1 MTAQAPAQG
10 AASTTSEPRKH
21 KAVFLTGGLVAHI
34 LRMGLSAYAALF
46 FVQLADV
53 LALLYIAQIEP
64 VESVAGLGVAMTL
77 FMLVF
82 VVNIGFSMGVS
93 ALVGKSVVVDPGDLM
108 TRKLTSAII
117 TFTAV
122 AFVASM
128 VFLALVPQL
137 CSLLG
142 MTGASRA
149 VAERYLT
156 ILAPVTAVQALS
168 MGCAAAMRGLGRA
181 RDGMLVT
188 MVGAMANLIVDPIF
202 ILLMGMGVDGA
213 AYGVWVGRIVQV
225 LVGIT
230 LLLRSGLLT
239 PVTPKHIADTLRP
252 LLMIAIPATVAAAA
266 APVGAALLMAIV
278 SDFGDTARSS
288 IFLVDR
294 MASFIFGFAIP
305 LGPAMGGIIA
315 QNYAAHQL
323 DRCLAAFKIFA
334 ALVAGYVVTGSVGLM
349 LFQEHLLRFYNVVDP
364 ESLRLTRF
372 YLGLV
377 GIAWVAQAL
386 IGGSSVIFQNTDR
399 AKYSAYINW
408 TRVVLGMAP
417 CWFAANALNSA
428 EAAIGGYIIGLT
440 VCGIFA
446 AGFATSVLLRERGKV
461 LPVAA

>member
-1 MTAQAPAQG
+1 MTGQAPSG
-10 AASTTSEPRKH
+10 LSSTASAPKKH
-21 KAVFLTGGLVAHI
+21 KAVFLTGGLTAHI

-93 ALVGKSVVVDPGDLM
+93 ALVGKSVVVDAGDLM

-117 TFTAV
+117 TFSLV

-137 CSLLG
+137 CDLLG
-142 MTGASRA
+142 MTGVSRE
-149 VAERYLT
+149 VAQRYLT

-225 LVGIT
+225 MVGIT
-230 LLLRSGLLT
+230 LLLRSDLLVR
-239 PVTPKHIADTLRP
+239 VTLRDIRDTLRP
-252 LLMIAIPATVAAAA
+252 LLKIALPATVAAAA

-278 SDFGDTARSS
+278 SEFGDAARSS

-315 QNYAAHQL
+315 QNYAARQL
-323 DRCLAAFKIFA
+323 ERCLSAFKIFA
-334 ALVAGYVVTGSVGLM
+334 ALVVGYVFLGSMAVM
-349 LFQEHLLRFYNVVDP
+349 AFQDHLLRFYNVVDP

-372 YLGLV
+372 YLSLV
-377 GIAWVAQAL
+377 GIAWIAQAL
-386 IGGSSVIFQNTDR
+386 VGGSSVIFQNTER

-408 TRVVLGMAP
+408 TRVALGMAP

-428 EAAIGGYIIGLT
+428 QAAIGGYVIGLT

-446 AGFATSVLLRERGKV
+446 AGFATMVLLRERSEGV
-461 LPVAA
+461 PSSA